1 MKKSCKFLI
10 LIIVMFMLSFIVT
23 NNVNA
28 DVQIYRESDYD
39 RVENT
44 INNFIFYLDIGS
56 SNIYS
61 IIDSTNTELYQ
72 GILEYLYEDIEIE
85 YDVKKIEKISDNTYE
100 VKGEIEA
107 YGEDWNANGFSV
119 SFEVEE
125 SYGTYKIIS
134 TNLFNKIGEENVDK
148 TMFMAI
154 IVLLMI
160 VFAALFSIGITI
172 MAVVIIVIV
181 NKKKKNEDNK
191 Q

>member
-1 MKKSCKFLI
+1 MKKSYKI
-10 LIIVMFMLSFIVT
+10 VMLIILACLSLFIFT
-23 NNVNA
+23 NTVNA

-44 INNFIFYLDIGS
+44 VNNFIFYLDIGS

-107 YGEDWNANGFSV
+107 YGEDWNADGFLV

-134 TNLFNKIGEENVDK
+134 TNLFNKIGEENIDK

-154 IVLLMI
+154 IVLLMM
-160 VFAALFSIGITI
+160 VFAVLFSIGITI

>member
-1 MKKSCKFLI
+1 MKRSCKFLI

-44 INNFIFYLDIGS
+44 VNNFIFYLDIGS